1 MTWDDDIYTC
11 EYCGSDD
18 MVLAS
23 GPKRAKILII
33 GEEPGK
39 DEIKKGKPMVGAM
52 GTVLRSELGRVDLDM
67 NQMRLTN
74 LWLHPQQKIKAKDLD
89 GQSIKQRCFDHGIE
103 EAIKEAA
110 NRQAILLLGS
120 DTVKFFC
127 DEKVSEVNG
136 LVVQSPHL
144 SAPLLFACVQPAQV
158 FHGGL
163 GEVRL
168 SLQKF
173 AKKVGEL

>member
-1 MTWDDDIYTC
+1 MTWDDDDYTC
-11 EYCGSDD
+11 EFCVRDD
-18 MVLAS
+18 LVLAS

-33 GEEPGK
+33 GEEPGE

-74 LWLHPQQKIKAKDLD
+74 LWLHPQQKIKAKDTEGLK
-89 GQSIKQRCFDHGIE
+89 IKEQCFKHGLN
-103 EAIKEAA
+103 EAIKESA

-158 FHGGL
+158 FHQGL
-163 GEVRL
+163 GDVRL
-168 SLQKF
+168 SIQKF
-173 AKKVGEL
+173 ARKVNEL